1 MNRTLC
7 IQVELA
13 VGWPDHSWT
22 DGHYIYVPETAGDAV
37 SAAIEKL
44 TEEFNTAGTEC
55 AFITSYSV
63 EEEQRFTEDGERV
76 EGISAEAH
84 SDDRACEVFF
94 DATVYFVQASDEDLA
109 KLAAC
114 GWGGDYPADEVAQFM
129 AGRNKQLA
137 ELFKYVEIAHR
148 VKKIGFECHVNA
160 EEAMVWLE
168 EPSRSWPPGSR
179 RPRMG
184 NNVGGETAGAE
195 EIMSCQRECRIVEID
210 PGKWYC
216 ILERTDSAKDAWDWK
231 EYAEAFGPF
240 MTAEDTHRELDRH
253 SNPGGYGLV
262 PYSPRNREF
271 YAGPLKMQ
279 KKAPASEVLCPIPTI
294 VLKRAR

>member
-1 MNRTLC
+1 
-7 IQVELA
+7 
-13 VGWPDHSWT
+13 
-22 DGHYIYVPETAGDAV
+22 
-37 SAAIEKL
+37 
-44 TEEFNTAGTEC
+44 
-55 AFITSYSV
+55 
-63 EEEQRFTEDGERV
+63 
-76 EGISAEAH
+76 
-84 SDDRACEVFF
+84 
-94 DATVYFVQASDEDLA
+94 
-109 KLAAC
+109 
-114 GWGGDYPADEVAQFM
+114 
-129 AGRNKQLA
+129 
-137 ELFKYVEIAHR
+137 
-148 VKKIGFECHVNA
+148 
-160 EEAMVWLE
+160 
-168 EPSRSWPPGSR
+168 
-179 RPRMG
+179 
-184 NNVGGETAGAE
+184 
-195 EIMSCQRECRIVEID
+195 MSCQRECRIVEID